1 MLAKVKSVINSRNGT
16 AENNRSEMLV
26 DAFDNRMFSSAEV
39 PQSLYPYTRPEF
51 LHLNDEEIALSAD
64 PNTRPVLCPKYPLTA
79 FAGYAEVCNGGKSK
93 QNEDSASAKVLSV
106 MAESQNY
113 LSKLTQTRTRPV
125 RVPSVGDEEILS
137 MTPNISSDEE
147 SNPQVQATYF
157 GLFDGH
163 DGSGCS
169 AMTAN
174 CLHEHIK
181 NRLNGILYTAL
192 NLPQIT
198 DVNHMNEITT
208 NSLVIG
214 ALQVAFSEMDDQIAE
229 MKTITRLSGGTTA
242 LCALFFLNRLYIVN
256 AGDSRAILVT
266 PTEFQQLSTD
276 MNPQNDR
283 KRLQYLA
290 YQHRDLISPQF
301 TRYEFSRSLT
311 RKDLKSNVLY
321 RDWWMDGWATKI
333 VTEAD
338 LKPQFISSHFKKS
351 RLLNTIG
358 VSRGLGDHH
367 LMTYDNKIRI
377 KPFLSCAPEVTVLD
391 PSTFDRLSD
400 DHVLIMAT
408 DGLFDIFSNADV
420 ALIAR
425 QSLGSIPSDDMT
437 RYTQCAQELLT
448 AARGELHEN
457 SRWKLSAELKV
468 GTPLDGSASMD
479 DITVFVIPLKFAF
492 NMPNGGLDSDDEEL
506 LSC

>member
-1 MLAKVKSVINSRNGT
+1 MFAKVKSVINARNGSSEST
-16 AENNRSEMLV
+16 RSEMLV
-26 DAFDNRMFSSAEV
+26 DAFNNQMFSSAEV
-39 PQSLYPYTRPEF
+39 PQTSYPYTRPEF

-93 QNEDSASAKVLSV
+93 QNEDSAAAKVLSV
-106 MAESQNY
+106 MAECVP
-113 LSKLTQTRTRPV
+113 KVTQTRRPV
-125 RVPSVGDEEILS
+125 RVPSVSDEEILS

-147 SNPQVQATYF
+147 SNPQVQAAYF

-163 DGSGCS
+163 AGSDCS
-169 AMTAN
+169 VMTAS

-198 DVNHMNEITT
+198 DVNQQNEITT
-208 NSLVIG
+208 DSLVIG
-214 ALQVAFSEMDDQIAE
+214 AVQVAFSEMDDQIAE
-229 MKTITRLSGGTTA
+229 MKTITRVSGGTTA

-256 AGDSRAILVT
+256 AGDSRAIL
-266 PTEFQQLSTD
+266 
-276 MNPQNDR
+276 
-283 KRLQYLA
+283 A
-290 YQHRDLISPQF
+290 YQHADVISPHF

-311 RKDLKSNVLY
+311 CKDLKSNVLY
-321 RDWWMDGWATKI
+321 RDWHMDGWATKI

-338 LKPQFISSHFKKS
+338 LKPQLISSHFKKS

-367 LMTYDNKIRI
+367 LTYDNKIRI

-391 PSTFDRLSD
+391 PSTFDCLSD

-420 ALIAR
+420 ALLTR
-425 QSLGSIPSDDMT
+425 QSLSSIPPDDMT

-468 GTPLDGSASMD
+468 GSPLDGSASMD

-492 NMPNGGLDSDDEEL
+492 NMPNGGLDTDDEEL
-506 LSC
+506 LNF